1 MNIASL
7 LKEINLPYSGELF
20 EVHSFNTLDKA
31 DKTQIAFI
39 ENDKLLEE
47 LKITKA
53 GAVILKEELVQFL
66 PDSSLAIVSKNPHLD
81 MAKLSK
87 FFAKKPFVNT
97 GENKCSS
104 LADIDKSAI
113 IGDGSSVEEGV
124 HIMAGVV
131 IGANVKI
138 GKNSK
143 IYPNVVIYDDTIIG
157 ENCFIYPGACIGN
170 DGYGYAH
177 TQEGKHIKIYHSG
190 NVVLENDVEIG
201 SNSTIDRAVFGTTRI
216 GAGTKIDNLVQIGHN
231 CELGESCLMVSQS
244 GMAGSAKL
252 GRNVVLGGQSAVAGH
267 LSVGDFAQ
275 IAGRGGV
282 TKSIEGGKVYGGFPL
297 MLQKEWLKT
306 QLRMM
311 KYFSEKKK

>member
-1 MNIASL
+1 MTIDTL
-7 LKEINLPYSGELF
+7 LKEINHPYSGEIF
-20 EVHSFNTLDKA
+20 EINSFNTLEKA
-31 DKTQIAFI
+31 DKSQIAFI
-39 ENDKLLEE
+39 ENELLLEE

-66 PDSSLAIVSKNPHLD
+66 PNSSKAIVSKNPHLD

-87 FFAKKPFVNT
+87 FFVKKPFVNT
-97 GENKCSS
+97 GKNTLST

-113 IGDGSSVEEGV
+113 VGDDSSVEEGV

-131 IGANVKI
+131 IGAHVKI

-157 ENCFIYPGACIGN
+157 ENCFVYPGACIGN

-177 TQEGKHIKIYHSG
+177 TSEGKHIKIYHTG
-190 NVVLENDVEIG
+190 NVVLEDDVEIG
-201 SNSTIDRAVFGTTRI
+201 ANSTIDRAVFGSTRI

-231 CELGESCLMVSQS
+231 CELGESCIIVSQS
-244 GMAGSAKL
+244 GIAGSAKL
-252 GRNVVLGGQSAVAGH
+252 GRNVVLGGQSAVIGH
-267 LSVGDFAQ
+267 LSIGDFAQ
-275 IAGRGGV
+275 IAGRGAV

-306 QLRMM
+306 QARMI
-311 KYFSEKKK
+311 KYFSHKSK